1 MLLCGYASL
10 PILYGSGHSHARQ
23 SVALVSSN
31 ARSADTQRSE
41 SLRQDAALADGPEE
55 RHTLLVLASGG
66 VDSSTLLWLS
76 VQEGL
81 TPTALFVD
89 YGQPA
94 AEAEGAAV
102 EVICS
107 RLRIPWRSVRYKGSR
122 FGVGEIRGRN
132 ALLMH
137 MALVEFPSNSGAV
150 GLGIHAGTDY
160 ADCSPEFMEA
170 IERSYEFHTGGA
182 ISATAPFLHWTK
194 QEVYRLATELGIPF
208 AQTHSCEASNLP
220 CGQCR
225 SCQDRSLLVTGP
237 FAC

>member
-1 MLLCGYASL
+1 MLHSLTAQKSDTRSLYLRAAESTRQHCYVTRFRRALCRSL
-10 PILYGSGHSHARQ
+10 SLWITGSQ
-23 SVALVSSN
+23 
-31 ARSADTQRSE
+31 
-41 SLRQDAALADGPEE
+41 
-55 RHTLLVLASGG
+55 
-66 VDSSTLLWLS
+66 
-76 VQEGL
+76 
-81 TPTALFVD
+81 
-89 YGQPA
+89 A

-102 EVICS
+102 EEICS
-107 RLRIPWRSVRYKGSR
+107 SLRIPWRSVRYRGSR

-132 ALLMH
+132 ALLLH
-137 MALVEFPSNSGAV
+137 MALVEFPSNSGV
-150 GLGIHAGTDY
+150 VELGIHAGTGY

-182 ISATAPFLHWTK
+182 ITATAPFLHWTK

-225 SCQDRSLLVTGP
+225 SCQDRSLLVNGP